1 MKRIMFKVTQDGR
14 ILFDYNGFQGDAC
27 LEEFQKLLEVLK
39 AEGIEIEARET
50 KRKVVQNGKQEIV
63 H

>member
-1 MKRIMFKVTQDGR
+1 MKKIMFKVTQDGR

-27 LEEFQKLLEVLK
+27 IEEFQKLLEVLK

-50 KRKVVQNGKQEIV
+50 RRKGIQNERQEII